1 MEQPLKA
8 TFHNIDTRT
17 REERYAARDRDL
29 FEKSMLKARREQFFQ
44 YRDPGGITSPEPG
57 APMYAPPE
65 DRFQRDF
72 AAEMRKSKELKLQ
85 KMEVGTLCNRT
96 VPLQGTQED
105 SRGGQCI
112 LLAGPMTQQ
121 MKPTALSLKQVS
133 VCYSR

>member
-8 TFHNIDTRT
+8 AFHNIDTRS

-29 FEKSMLKARREQFFQ
+29 FEKSMLKARREQFYQ

-57 APMYAPPE
+57 APTYAPPE

-85 KMEVGTLCNRT
+85 KMEVRDLGSHSGPTGFGDNSSRVT
-96 VPLQGTQED
+96 HAAGRSPEQHGQTQLPHL
-105 SRGGQCI
+105 S
-112 LLAGPMTQQ
+112 
-121 MKPTALSLKQVS
+121 TAP
-133 VCYSR
+133 CT